1 METARALYASTTGTN
16 VEILLPMFH
25 FLVMKQQL
33 EDCDNLMM
41 QITVENSRGEKAID
55 SDVITDFW
63 KNDGMQE
70 SNLQLFNTSNIVR

>member
-1 METARALYASTTGTN
+1 
-16 VEILLPMFH
+16 
-25 FLVMKQQL
+25 
-33 EDCDNLMM
+33 MM